1 MNIFKNDELGSLFAM
16 LSVEVFNIKEKLT
29 DGEYLDINNKLKNLY
44 TKVQDNKKQ
53 KLKLFKMYNKLL
65 QDYVKMS
72 NCFTHQYD
80 EIHACEDDF
89 IEFVNIE

>member
-1 MNIFKNDELGSLFAM
+1 MSEFKNGELSALFSM
-16 LSVEVFNIKEKLT
+16 LSVDFFNMKEKLT
-29 DGEYLDINNKLKNLY
+29 DGEYLDINNKLKKIY

-72 NCFTHQYD
+72 NCFAHQYD

-89 IEFVNIE
+89 IEFINIE